1 MKFVFPVGPRDN
13 RLTHPAIKGSDV
25 AYPDSEAGEIT
36 DESSLKDKI
45 FLSAIALFA
54 EYGLNG
60 ARMEQIAE
68 KAGTTK
74 RMVVYHFKNKE
85 NLYLLVLEYVYTQIR
100 ANERQLSL
108 DGMPP
113 VEALVHLVETTFDY
127 HADHPDY
134 IRIICMENMQRG
146 RFMQQS
152 SYLRQVNRSAL
163 ELLEAI
169 LTRGKAKQLFNQ
181 SVDARDLHRLI
192 SSFSFHYVANSYTFT
207 LLFEEG
213 ADEQAQ
219 RQHYRKMAVQVAL
232 RYTCP

>member
-1 MKFVFPVGPRDN
+1 MANP
-13 RLTHPAIKGSDV
+13 GSENAENSDG
-25 AYPDSEAGEIT
+25 SR
-36 DESSLKDKI
+36 LKDKI
-45 FLSAIALFA
+45 FLSALSLFA

-74 RMVVYHFKNKE
+74 RMVVYHFKTKE

-100 ANERQLSL
+100 ASEKQLSL
-108 DGMPP
+108 EAIPP
-113 VEALVHLVETTFDY
+113 VEALVQLVETTFDY

-146 RFMQQS
+146 RYMQQS
-152 SYLRQVNRSAL
+152 ALLRQVNRSAL
-163 ELLEAI
+163 DLLEII
-169 LTRGKAKQLFNQ
+169 LNRGKEKQLFNET
-181 SVDARDLHRLI
+181 VNARDLHRLI

-207 LLFEEG
+207 LLFEDG

>member
-1 MKFVFPVGPRDN
+1 MANP
-13 RLTHPAIKGSDV
+13 GSENAENSDG
-25 AYPDSEAGEIT
+25 SR
-36 DESSLKDKI
+36 LKDKI
-45 FLSAIALFA
+45 FLSALSLFA

-74 RMVVYHFKNKE
+74 RMVVYHFKTKE

-100 ANERQLSL
+100 ASEKQLSL
-108 DGMPP
+108 EAMPP
-113 VEALVHLVETTFDY
+113 VEALVQLVETTFDY

-152 SYLRQVNRSAL
+152 ALLRQVNRSAL
-163 ELLEAI
+163 DLLETI
-169 LTRGKAKQLFNQ
+169 LNRGKEKQLFNET
-181 SVDARDLHRLI
+181 VNARDLHRLI

-207 LLFEEG
+207 LLFEDG

>member
-1 MKFVFPVGPRDN
+1 VS
-13 RLTHPAIKGSDV
+13 T
-25 AYPDSEAGEIT
+25 PDSEHAENSDG
-36 DESSLKDKI
+36 SRLKDKI
-45 FLSAIALFA
+45 FLSALSLFA

-74 RMVVYHFKNKE
+74 RMVVYHFKTKE

-100 ANERQLSL
+100 ASEKQLSL
-108 DGMPP
+108 DALPP

-152 SYLRQVNRSAL
+152 ALLRQVNRSAL
-163 ELLEAI
+163 DLLETI
-169 LTRGKAKQLFNQ
+169 LERGKAKQLFNQ
-181 SVDARDLHRLI
+181 TVNARDLHRLI

-207 LLFEEG
+207 LLFEDG

>member
-1 MKFVFPVGPRDN
+1 MS
-13 RLTHPAIKGSDV
+13 H
-25 AYPDSEAGEIT
+25 PDSEHAENSDGCR
-36 DESSLKDKI
+36 LKDKI
-45 FLSAIALFA
+45 FLSALSLFA

-74 RMVVYHFKNKE
+74 RMVVYHFKTKE

-100 ANERQLSL
+100 ASEKQLSL
-108 DGMPP
+108 DALPP
-113 VEALVHLVETTFDY
+113 VEALVQLVETTFDY

-146 RFMQQS
+146 RYMQQS
-152 SYLRQVNRSAL
+152 ALLRQVNRSAL
-163 ELLEAI
+163 DLLETI
-169 LTRGKAKQLFNQ
+169 LERGKAKQLFNLT
-181 SVDARDLHRLI
+181 VNARDLHRLI

-207 LLFEEG
+207 LLFEDG

>member
-1 MKFVFPVGPRDN
+1 M
-13 RLTHPAIKGSDV
+13 SDTTKRKND
-25 AYPDSEAGEIT
+25 PEGLKKRILAGA
-36 DESSLKDKI
+36 LKT
-45 FLSAIALFA
+45 FA
-54 EYGLNG
+54 EFGMQG
-60 ARMEQIAE
+60 ARLEQIAE
-68 KAGTTK
+68 NAQTTK

-85 NLYLLVLEYVYTQIR
+85 NLYLLVLEHVYTQIR
-100 ANERQLSL
+100 ASEKALSL
-108 DGMPP
+108 AGMPP
-113 VEALVHLVETTFDY
+113 VEALVDLVEATFDY

-163 ELLEAI
+163 DLLEEI
-169 LTRGKAKQLFNQ
+169 LRRGKEKQLFSQ
-181 SVDARDLHRLI
+181 TVDARDLHRLI

-207 LLFEEG
+207 LLFEDG

>member
-1 MKFVFPVGPRDN
+1 MANPGSE
-13 RLTHPAIKGSDV
+13 HPEH
-25 AYPDSEAGEIT
+25 SE
-36 DESSLKDKI
+36 ESSLKEKI
-45 FLSAIALFA
+45 FQSAIALFA

-85 NLYLLVLEYVYTQIR
+85 NLYLLVLEHVYTQIR
-100 ANERQLSL
+100 ASEKALSL
-108 DGMPP
+108 TGMPP
-113 VEALVHLVETTFDY
+113 VEALVNLVEATFDY

-134 IRIICMENMQRG
+134 IRSICMENMQRG

-163 ELLEAI
+163 DLLEEI
-169 LTRGKAKQLFNQ
+169 LRRGKEKKLF
-181 SVDARDLHRLI
+181 SETVDARDLHRLI

>member
-1 MKFVFPVGPRDN
+1 MANPGSEFPDHN
-13 RLTHPAIKGSDV
+13 QDA
-25 AYPDSEAGEIT
+25 
-36 DESSLKDKI
+36 SLKDKI
-45 FLSAIALFA
+45 FHSAIMLFA

-74 RMVVYHFKNKE
+74 RMVVYHYKNKE
-85 NLYLLVLEYVYTQIR
+85 GLYLQTLEYVYTQIR
-100 ANERQLSL
+100 ASEKQLSL
-108 DGMPP
+108 AGMPP
-113 VEALVHLVETTFDY
+113 VEALVHLVEATFDY

-169 LTRGKAKQLFNQ
+169 LHRGKEKQLFNQ
-181 SVDARDLHRLI
+181 TVDARDLHRLI

-213 ADEQAQ
+213 ADEHTQ

>member
-1 MKFVFPVGPRDN
+1 MANP
-13 RLTHPAIKGSDV
+13 GSE
-25 AYPDSEAGEIT
+25 YPEHSE
-36 DESSLKDKI
+36 ESSLKEKI
-45 FLSAIALFA
+45 FQSAIALFA

-85 NLYLLVLEYVYTQIR
+85 NLYLLVLEHVYTQIR
-100 ANERQLSL
+100 ASEKALSL
-108 DGMPP
+108 AGMPP
-113 VEALVHLVETTFDY
+113 VEALVNLVEATFDY

-134 IRIICMENMQRG
+134 IRIICMETMQRV
-146 RFMQQS
+146 RNKKQN
-152 SYLRQVNRSAL
+152 SYLRQINRSAL
-163 ELLEAI
+163 DLLEEI
-169 LTRGKAKQLFNQ
+169 LRRGKEKQLF
-181 SVDARDLHRLI
+181 SETVDARDLHRLI

>member
-1 MKFVFPVGPRDN
+1 MANPGSE
-13 RLTHPAIKGSDV
+13 HPEH
-25 AYPDSEAGEIT
+25 SE
-36 DESSLKDKI
+36 ESSLKEKI
-45 FLSAIALFA
+45 FQSAIALFA

-85 NLYLLVLEYVYTQIR
+85 NLVLEHVYTQIR
-100 ANERQLSL
+100 ASEKALSL
-108 DGMPP
+108 TGMPP
-113 VEALVHLVETTFDY
+113 VEALVNLVEATFDY

-163 ELLEAI
+163 DLLEEI
-169 LTRGKAKQLFNQ
+169 LRRGKEKQLF
-181 SVDARDLHRLI
+181 SETVDARDLHRLI

>member
-1 MKFVFPVGPRDN
+1 MANPGSE
-13 RLTHPAIKGSDV
+13 HPDH
-25 AYPDSEAGEIT
+25 SE
-36 DESSLKDKI
+36 ESSLKEKI
-45 FLSAIALFA
+45 FQSAIALFA

-85 NLYLLVLEYVYTQIR
+85 NLYLLVLEHVYTQIR
-100 ANERQLSL
+100 ASEKALSL
-108 DGMPP
+108 TGMPP
-113 VEALVHLVETTFDY
+113 VEALVNLVEATFDY

-134 IRIICMENMQRG
+134 IRIISMENMQRG

-163 ELLEAI
+163 DLLEEI
-169 LTRGKAKQLFNQ
+169 LRRGKEKQLF
-181 SVDARDLHRLI
+181 SETVDARDLHRLI

>member
-1 MKFVFPVGPRDN
+1 MANPGSE
-13 RLTHPAIKGSDV
+13 HPEH
-25 AYPDSEAGEIT
+25 SE
-36 DESSLKDKI
+36 ESSLKEKI
-45 FLSAIALFA
+45 FQSAIALFA
-54 EYGLNG
+54 EFGLNG

-100 ANERQLSL
+100 ASEKALSL
-108 DGMPP
+108 ADMPP
-113 VEALVHLVETTFDY
+113 VEALVHLVEATFDY
-127 HADHPDY
+127 HADHSDY

-152 SYLRQVNRSAL
+152 NYLRQVNRSAL
-163 ELLEAI
+163 DLLEGI
-169 LTRGKAKQLFNQ
+169 LRRGKEKLLFSQ
-181 SVDARDLHRLI
+181 TVDARDLHRLI

>member
-1 MKFVFPVGPRDN
+1 MANPGSE
-13 RLTHPAIKGSDV
+13 HPEH
-25 AYPDSEAGEIT
+25 SE
-36 DESSLKDKI
+36 ESSLKEKI
-45 FLSAIALFA
+45 FQSAIALFA

-85 NLYLLVLEYVYTQIR
+85 NLYLLVLEHVYTQIR
-100 ANERQLSL
+100 ASEKALSL
-108 DGMPP
+108 TGMPP
-113 VEALVHLVETTFDY
+113 VEALVNLVEATFDY

-163 ELLEAI
+163 DLLEGI
-169 LTRGKAKQLFNQ
+169 LLRGKESGRADDASEEVIRDRIKVYHEQTAIVADFYAKQGKF
-181 SVDARDLHRLI
+181 
-192 SSFSFHYVANSYTFT
+192 
-207 LLFEEG
+207 
-213 ADEQAQ
+213 ADINGLGTMDEVFDRICQVIDSI
-219 RQHYRKMAVQVAL
+219 RK
-232 RYTCP
+232 

>member
-1 MKFVFPVGPRDN
+1 MANPGSEFPDHN
-13 RLTHPAIKGSDV
+13 D
-25 AYPDSEAGEIT
+25 D
-36 DESSLKDKI
+36 SSLKDKI
-45 FLSAIALFA
+45 FQSAIALFA

-74 RMVVYHFKNKE
+74 RMVVYHYKTKE
-85 NLYLLVLEYVYTQIR
+85 NLYLMALEYVYTQIR
-100 ANERQLSL
+100 ASEKQLSL
-108 DGMPP
+108 SGLPP
-113 VEALVHLVETTFDY
+113 VEALVHLVEATFDY

-163 ELLEAI
+163 DLLDAI
-169 LTRGKAKQLFNQ
+169 LRRGKEKQLFNQ
-181 SVDARDLHRLI
+181 TVDARDLHRLI

-207 LLFEEG
+207 LLFEDG

>member
-1 MKFVFPVGPRDN
+1 MANPGSE
-13 RLTHPAIKGSDV
+13 HPEH
-25 AYPDSEAGEIT
+25 SE
-36 DESSLKDKI
+36 ESSLKEKI
-45 FLSAIALFA
+45 FQSAIALFA

-85 NLYLLVLEYVYTQIR
+85 NLYLLVLEHVYTQIR
-100 ANERQLSL
+100 ASEKALSL
-108 DGMPP
+108 TGMPP
-113 VEALVHLVETTFDY
+113 VEALVNLVEATFDY

-163 ELLEAI
+163 EI
-169 LTRGKAKQLFNQ
+169 LRRGKEKQLF
-181 SVDARDLHRLI
+181 SETVDARDLHRLI

>member
-1 MKFVFPVGPRDN
+1 MANP
-13 RLTHPAIKGSDV
+13 GSEL
-25 AYPDSEAGEIT
+25 PEHNE
-36 DESSLKDKI
+36 ESSLKEKI
-45 FLSAIALFA
+45 FQSAITLFA

-100 ANERQLSL
+100 ASEQALSL
-108 DGMPP
+108 AGMPP
-113 VEALVHLVETTFDY
+113 VEALVHLVEATFDY

-134 IRIICMENMQRG
+134 IRIICMENMQHG

-163 ELLEAI
+163 DLLEAI
-169 LTRGKAKQLFNQ
+169 LRRGKEKQLFNQ
-181 SVDARDLHRLI
+181 TVEARDLHRLI

>member
-1 MKFVFPVGPRDN
+1 MANP
-13 RLTHPAIKGSDV
+13 GSES
-25 AYPDSEAGEIT
+25 PEHNEA
-36 DESSLKDKI
+36 SSLKDKI
-45 FLSAIALFA
+45 FQSAITLFA

-68 KAGTTK
+68 KAETTK
-74 RMVVYHFKNKE
+74 RMVVYHFKTKE
-85 NLYLLVLEYVYTQIR
+85 NLYLLALEYVYTQIR
-100 ANERQLSL
+100 ASEKRLSL
-108 DGMPP
+108 SGMPP

-163 ELLEAI
+163 ELLEEI
-169 LTRGKAKQLFNQ
+169 LRRGKEKQLFNQ
-181 SVDARDLHRLI
+181 TVDARDLHRLI

-213 ADEQAQ
+213 ADEHAQ

>member
-1 MKFVFPVGPRDN
+1 MANPGSEFPDHN
-13 RLTHPAIKGSDV
+13 D
-25 AYPDSEAGEIT
+25 D
-36 DESSLKDKI
+36 SSLKDKI
-45 FLSAIALFA
+45 FQSAIALFA

-74 RMVVYHFKNKE
+74 RMVVYHYKTKE
-85 NLYLLVLEYVYTQIR
+85 NLYLMALEYVYTQIR
-100 ANERQLSL
+100 ASEKQLSL
-108 DGMPP
+108 AGLPP
-113 VEALVHLVETTFDY
+113 VEALVHLVEATFDY

-163 ELLEAI
+163 DLLDAI
-169 LTRGKAKQLFNQ
+169 LRRGKEKQLFNQ
-181 SVDARDLHRLI
+181 TVDARDLHRLI

-207 LLFEEG
+207 LLFEDG

-219 RQHYRKMAVQVAL
+219 RQHYRKMADQVAL

>member
-1 MKFVFPVGPRDN
+1 MSNP
-13 RLTHPAIKGSDV
+13 GSENAEHSDG
-25 AYPDSEAGEIT
+25 SR
-36 DESSLKDKI
+36 LKDKI
-45 FLSAIALFA
+45 FLSALSLFA

-74 RMVVYHFKNKE
+74 RMVVYHFRTKE

-100 ANERQLSL
+100 ASEKQLSL
-108 DGMPP
+108 DAMPP
-113 VEALVHLVETTFDY
+113 VEALVQLVETTFDY

-152 SYLRQVNRSAL
+152 ALLRQVNRSAL
-163 ELLEAI
+163 DLLETI
-169 LTRGKAKQLFNQ
+169 LNRGKEKQLFNET
-181 SVDARDLHRLI
+181 VNARDLHRLI

>member
-1 MKFVFPVGPRDN
+1 MANP
-13 RLTHPAIKGSDV
+13 GSEL
-25 AYPDSEAGEIT
+25 PEHSE
-36 DESSLKDKI
+36 ESSLKEKI
-45 FLSAIALFA
+45 FQSAIALFA

-85 NLYLLVLEYVYTQIR
+85 NLYLLVLEYVYTRIR
-100 ANERQLSL
+100 ASEKALSL
-108 DGMPP
+108 ADIPP
-113 VEALVHLVETTFDY
+113 VEALVHLVEATFDY

-134 IRIICMENMQRG
+134 IRIICMENMQRD

-163 ELLEAI
+163 DLLDDI
-169 LTRGKAKQLFNQ
+169 LRRGKEKQLFSQ
-181 SVDARDLHRLI
+181 SVDPRDLHRLI